1 MAPPVGA
8 SATRR
13 RPCPPRNYNR
23 ILFEHVHNERRWE
36 NQPADGWSIDDL
48 DVAEIRNTVA
58 EAVPAGR
65 LNEPGTREPEDLLR
79 GLGLIRDGVLF
90 GAAVVLFGSTER
102 LEYDM
107 PQCLLRIARFRGL
120 DRSEF
125 LDNRQFNGNAFTLLA
140 SAERFLR
147 ETLPIASR
155 FESGRMERVDEPL
168 YHRWRYGKLWPKP
181 SAIATTHSAAA
192 PLDSPCTTTGWR

>member
-1 MAPPVGA
+1 M
-8 SATRR
+8 SAEEH
-13 RPCPPRNYNR
+13 NR
-23 ILFEHVHNERRWE
+23 ILFERVHNERRWE

-58 EAVPAGR
+58 EAVRVGR
-65 LNEPGTREPEDLLR
+65 LNEPATREPEDLLR
-79 GLGLIRDGVLF
+79 GLGLLRAGVLF
-90 GAAVVLFGSTER
+90 RAAAVLFGSTER

-140 SAERFLR
+140 SAERC
-147 ETLPIASR
+147 
-155 FESGRMERVDEPL
+155 GVGERS
-168 YHRWRYGKLWPKP
+168 RWRNWRPPQGCPTP
-181 SAIATTHSAAA
+181 RSRSSATA
-192 PLDSPCTTTGWR
+192 